1 LPDQGVQEGAHQSLL
16 GRVRR
21 VGVGARQRC
30 RGGVGGGLMAHAH
43 KNRRAGLVAFG
54 AVQILLGCGA
64 LVLLFRVVA
73 AQAHAATGLLL
84 YSIGIVYFFATG
96 VGSIRGR
103 RWARALIAA
112 VSGAWAAC
120 GVAALAAP
128 LLHG

>member
-1 LPDQGVQEGAHQSLL
+1 
-16 GRVRR
+16 
-21 VGVGARQRC
+21 
-30 RGGVGGGLMAHAH
+30 MAHAH

-54 AVQILLGCGA
+54 VVQILLGCGA

-120 GVAALAAP
+120 GVFEFRAVPGSFFTWLWPDDCRDHWPKA
-128 LLHG
+128 